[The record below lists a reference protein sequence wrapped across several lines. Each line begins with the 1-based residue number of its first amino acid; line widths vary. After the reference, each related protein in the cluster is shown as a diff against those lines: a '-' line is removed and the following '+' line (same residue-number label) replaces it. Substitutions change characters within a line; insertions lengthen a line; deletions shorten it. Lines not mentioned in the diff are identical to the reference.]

1 MKKLMLSLVALV
13 AIAGF
18 PGKTHPISAGAGVA
32 IGAFSFLGA
41 LILVKGLCSCCG
53 SKSRCDCGCKR
64 VSEKDYNKQQAKQG
78 KFGRAAKA
86 A

>member
-1 MKKLMLSLVALV
+1 MKKLMLSLLTLV

-18 PGKTHPISAGAGVA
+18 PGKTHPIGAGGAVA

-53 SKSRCDCGCKR
+53 SKSKCDCGCKR
-64 VSEKDYNKQQAKQG
+64 VSEKDYKKQQRKV
-78 KFGRAAKA
+78 AKA